1 MNDIKTLVIMQLKDK
16 LDLGFIKD
24 KAQLIRK
31 IVFFILRFII
41 VAGIAYALFY
51 VSSFLRI
58 FHNSP
63 FIPTSIMTMLLS
75 IILIIST
82 LACATDLIKA
92 LYMAEDNQV
101 LVTYPISA
109 NRIFLSKIIVFYLYE
124 IYKNFTFTLPI
135 FIAYGLISP
144 VNWFFYIWVFISFL
158 LVSLIPVVLGVVI
171 SLPGFF
177 IERFFSRFR
186 FVKILV
192 FIALLSAFV
201 YLLVRLILLIP
212 SEINVLNY
220 WGPIKAMLSDV
231 TTFFQSNF
239 KAVYYIVIMV
249 IGKYDASM
257 KYTYLSL
264 DVWLVLLSLVGILAG
279 LFMAAY
285 FVSRFLFIKMTS
297 ASFEYEKRFKVKA
310 LQNRRL
316 PVFLSFILK
325 ELRLV
330 FRTGHFTYNFIAT
343 YIAIPLFILLIN
355 QIFDSMDLYPNGQF
369 AVQSFNIL
377 IIMLPL
383 LASNSMIATMYS
395 SEGRTAYMKRTKPVV
410 IVFPL
415 LAKLLPNIVL
425 SVASLIVSLYI
436 FNAHMHYVI
445 GNIVLLSAAL
455 IFIQV
460 GHILFCA
467 LLDLMNP
474 QNEQY
479 ATAGEQVNNPNET
492 KATIF
497 AFIASFLIALI
508 TLGFLVEEQFMP
520 NQSFNFAFLKILLIA
535 IVFFGIA
542 AYLFVEKIKA
552 YYYDRVS

>member
-24 KAQLIRK
+24 KAQMIRK
-31 IVFFILRFII
+31 IIFFILRFLI
-41 VAGIAYALFY
+41 VAAIAYALFF

-63 FIPTSIMTMLLS
+63 FIPTSIMTMILT
-75 IILIIST
+75 IILVIST
-82 LACATDLIKA
+82 FACTTDLIKS

-109 NRIFLSKIIVFYLYE
+109 NRIFMSKIIVFYFYE

-135 FIAYGLISP
+135 FVAYGLISP
-144 VNWFFYIWVFISFL
+144 VNWFFYIWVFLSFF
-158 LVSLIPVVLGVVI
+158 LVSMIPVVIGVVI

-177 IERFFSRFR
+177 VGKFFSRYR
-186 FVKILV
+186 ILRIMF
-192 FIALLSAFV
+192 FIAVLSGFI
-201 YLLVRLILLIP
+201 YLLVCLILLIP

-220 WGPIKAMLSDV
+220 WGPIKVLLSDV
-231 TTFFQSNF
+231 TMFFQTYF
-239 KAVYYIVIMV
+239 KPVYYIILMV
-249 IGKYDASM
+249 IGKYDVSM
-257 KYTYLSL
+257 KYTYLNL
-264 DVWLVLLSLVGILAG
+264 DVWLVLICLIGILIA
-279 LFMAAY
+279 LFMSAY
-285 FVSRFLFIKMTS
+285 FVARFLFIRMTS
-297 ASFEYEKRFKVKA
+297 VSFEYEKRFKVKA
-310 LQNRRL
+310 LLNRRL
-316 PVFLSFILK
+316 PAFASFILK
-325 ELRLV
+325 ELRLI
-330 FRTGHFTYNFIAT
+330 FRSGQFTTNFITT
-343 YIAIPLFILLIN
+343 YVSIPLFILLIN

-369 AVQSFNIL
+369 AVQAFNIL

-383 LASNSMIATMYS
+383 LASNSVVATMYS
-395 SEGRTAYMKRTKPVV
+395 KEGRTAYMKRTKPVV

-415 LAKLLPNIVL
+415 LAKLLPNIIL
-425 SVASLIVSLYI
+425 SVASLIISLYI
-436 FNAHMHYVI
+436 FNAYMHYVLI
-445 GNIVLLSAAL
+445 NMVLLAFAL

-497 AFIASFLIALI
+497 GFIVSFLIALI

-520 NQSFNFAFLKILLIA
+520 NQSFNYAFLKILLIGFC
-535 IVFFGIA
+535 FFGVALYMFI
-542 AYLFVEKIKA
+542 EKIKA

>member
-1 MNDIKTLVIMQLKDK
+1 MKDIKTLVIMQLKDK
-16 LDLGFIKD
+16 LDLGFIRDRAK
-24 KAQLIRK
+24 LIRK
-31 IVFFILRFII
+31 IVFFALRFIV

-82 LACATDLIKA
+82 FACTNDLIKS

-101 LVTYPISA
+101 LITYPISA
-109 NRIFLSKIIVFYLYE
+109 NRIFISKIIVFYLYE

-158 LVSLIPVVLGVVI
+158 LVSMIPVVLGVVI

-177 IERFFSRFR
+177 VGRLFNRFR
-186 FVKILV
+186 ILKIL
-192 FIALLSAFV
+192 FFLALLSSFV

-220 WGPIKAMLSDV
+220 WVPIKILLSDV
-231 TTFFQSNF
+231 TAFFQSKF
-239 KAVYYIVIMV
+239 KVVYYIVIMV
-249 IGKYDASM
+249 LGKYDATM
-257 KYTYLSL
+257 NYTYLTF
-264 DVWLVLLSLVGILAG
+264 DVWLILLCLIGIMAG
-279 LFMAAY
+279 LFAAVY
-285 FVSRFLFIKMTS
+285 FVSRVLFIKMAS
-297 ASFEYEKRFKVKA
+297 ASFEYEKRFKLKV
-310 LQNRRL
+310 LLNRRL
-316 PVFLSFILK
+316 PVFLSFALK

-355 QIFDSMDLYPNGQF
+355 RIFASMDLYPNGQF
-369 AVQSFNIL
+369 AVQAFNIL

-383 LASNSMIATMYS
+383 LASNSMVATMYS
-395 SEGRTAYMKRTKPVV
+395 AEGRTAYMKRTKPVV

-425 SVASLIVSLYI
+425 SVISLIVSLYI
-436 FNAHMHYVI
+436 FNANMNYVLS
-445 GNIVLLSAAL
+445 NIILLSIAL
-455 IFIQV
+455 ILIQI

-467 LLDLMNP
+467 LMDLMNP

-479 ATAGEQVNNPNET
+479 ATAGEQVSNPNEI

-497 AFIASFLIALI
+497 AFITSFVVALIALG
-508 TLGFLVEEQFMP
+508 LLVEEQYMP
-520 NQSFNFAFLKILLIA
+520 DKSFNYAFLKMLLIGF
-535 IVFFGIA
+535 VFFGVALYMYI
-542 AYLFVEKIKA
+542 EKIKA

>member
-1 MNDIKTLVIMQLKDK
+1 
-16 LDLGFIKD
+16 
-24 KAQLIRK
+24 
-31 IVFFILRFII
+31 
-41 VAGIAYALFY
+41 
-51 VSSFLRI
+51 
-58 FHNSP
+58 
-63 FIPTSIMTMLLS
+63 
-75 IILIIST
+75 
-82 LACATDLIKA
+82 
-92 LYMAEDNQV
+92 
-101 LVTYPISA
+101 
-109 NRIFLSKIIVFYLYE
+109 
-124 IYKNFTFTLPI
+124 
-135 FIAYGLISP
+135 
-144 VNWFFYIWVFISFL
+144 
-158 LVSLIPVVLGVVI
+158 
-171 SLPGFF
+171 
-177 IERFFSRFR
+177 
-186 FVKILV
+186 
-192 FIALLSAFV
+192 
-201 YLLVRLILLIP
+201 
-212 SEINVLNY
+212 
-220 WGPIKAMLSDV
+220 
-231 TTFFQSNF
+231 
-239 KAVYYIVIMV
+239 
-249 IGKYDASM
+249 
-257 KYTYLSL
+257 
-264 DVWLVLLSLVGILAG
+264 
-279 LFMAAY
+279 
-285 FVSRFLFIKMTS
+285 MTS

-395 SEGRTAYMKRTKPVV
+395 SEGRTAYMKRTKPIV

-436 FNAHMHYVI
+436 FNAHMHYVF

>member
-1 MNDIKTLVIMQLKDK
+1 MNDIKTLIMMQLKDK

-31 IVFFILRFII
+31 IVFFALRFII
-41 VAGIAYALFY
+41 VAGLSYALFY

-63 FIPTSIMTMLLS
+63 FIPTSIMTMILT
-75 IILIIST
+75 IILVIST
-82 LACATDLIKA
+82 FASTNDLIKS

-135 FIAYGLISP
+135 FVAYGLISP
-144 VNWFFYIWVFISFL
+144 VNWFFYIWVFLSFFV
-158 LVSLIPVVLGVVI
+158 VSMIPVVLGVVL

-177 IERFFSRFR
+177 IMRFFNRFR
-186 FVKILV
+186 VLKILF
-192 FIALLSAFV
+192 FIAVLAGFI
-201 YLLVRLILLIP
+201 YLLVRIILLIP

-220 WGPIKAMLSDV
+220 WGPIKVLLSDV
-231 TTFFQSNF
+231 TMFFQTYF
-239 KAVYYIVIMV
+239 KPVYYIVLMV
-249 IGKYDASM
+249 IGKYDVAM
-257 KYTYLSL
+257 KYTYLNL
-264 DVWLVLLSLVGILAG
+264 EVWLVFICLIGILIA
-279 LFMAAY
+279 LFMSAY
-285 FVSRFLFIKMTS
+285 FVARFLFIKMTS
-297 ASFEYEKRFKVKA
+297 VSFEYEKRSRAKAFK
-310 LQNRRL
+310 NRRL
-316 PVFLSFILK
+316 PLFVSFIFK
-325 ELRLV
+325 ELRLI
-330 FRTGHFTYNFIAT
+330 FRSGQFTSNFVTT
-343 YIAIPLFILLIN
+343 YVSIPLFILLIN
-355 QIFDSMDLYPNGQF
+355 QIFNSMDLYPNGQF
-369 AVQSFNIL
+369 AVQAFNIL

-383 LASNSMIATMYS
+383 LASNSVVATMYS
-395 SEGRTAYMKRTKPVV
+395 KEGRTAYMKRTKPVI

-415 LAKLLPNIVL
+415 FAKLLPNIIL
-425 SVASLIVSLYI
+425 SVISLIVSLYI
-436 FNAHMHYVI
+436 FNSYMHYVPI
-445 GNIVLLSAAL
+445 NMVLLAIAL

-492 KATIF
+492 KATVF
-497 AFIASFLIALI
+497 GFIVSFLIALI

-520 NQSFNFAFLKILLIA
+520 NQSFNYAFLKMFLIGFT
-535 IVFFGIA
+535 FFGVALYMFI
-542 AYLFVEKIKA
+542 EKIKA